1 MAVDRFISTLAD
13 EEARLRSELELVASQ
28 LDRIKRDLDR
38 LAKIKQVLYESS
50 KTSGTTVDAK
60 AASESEHPFREEAR
74 RIRARGPR
82 SIKVMVMDVI
92 HDSDRP
98 LQAVEILERINKQ
111 FNVDIPRTS
120 LSPQLSRLRD
130 EGRLRYDPG
139 TRSWGSKFHA
149 NDIFG

>member
-1 MAVDRFISTLAD
+1 MAVDRFTSTLAD
-13 EEARLRSELELVASQ
+13 EEARLRGELELVASQ
-28 LDRIKRDLDR
+28 LDRIKRDLNR

-50 KTSGTTVDAK
+50 KTSSATADAK
-60 AASESEHPFREEAR
+60 ATSESKHLFREKAR

-111 FNVDIPRTS
+111 FNVEIPRTS

-130 EGRLRYDPG
+130 EGRIRYDPN

-149 NDIFG
+149 GDIFG